1 MESAEFFVQSKSSL
15 HDFVSYLITFA
26 RYNNSVTEIFYEQ
39 GWEHPLLLILEDT
52 WKIQIFWFHIA
63 LSHEKYESPS
73 NAVQER
79 AHTFLFFFIVAV
91 IIFTECVEC
100 LFSRSHMSH
109 WYTIVILLVHHCV
122 RIFISVITKSVLTL
136 TTRTQVSAI
145 LHFIYF
151 EKWYVQFY
159 TKLTIYY
166 KTFDND
172 NNNNNIDR

>member
-79 AHTFLFFFIVAV
+79 AHTFLFFFYCCSYYLYGMRRMPFQPQPHVTLVYNRNTTCSSLRPYFHIGDYKKCSYAHHTHTSKCNTSFHLLRKM
-91 IIFTECVEC
+91 I
-100 LFSRSHMSH
+100 R
-109 WYTIVILLVHHCV
+109 TILYKADNIL
-122 RIFISVITKSVLTL
+122 
-136 TTRTQVSAI
+136 
-145 LHFIYF
+145 
-151 EKWYVQFY
+151 
-159 TKLTIYY
+159 
-166 KTFDND
+166 
-172 NNNNNIDR
+172 